1 MSDDRLKIVRNAWN
15 HVSKGAHSL
24 SL

>member
-1 MSDDRLKIVRNAWN
+1 MSDDRLNIVRNAWN

-24 SL
+24 PL